1 MTDEERAESER
12 LLAVLESARAEFG
25 ADAMR
30 RLEAPIR
37 AAAGVEEMADTGD
50 PLRYPHGLFIP
61 GMKSAAWHSRDWLPD
76 TALLDAAAPARRAE
90 LDALLKRPGGFQPF
104 DEGDYGFTPANTEGQ
119 WNVFYVV
126 LGCREVPSAAAAC
139 PNTAAA
145 LRTLP
150 NLAMA
155 AMFSA
160 LTPGTHLWAHCGP
173 TNAVIS
179 LSLGLITP
187 PECVI
192 RVGTEERS
200 WREGECLVFDD
211 TYEHEVWHR
220 GTTTRF
226 VMLLD
231 VWHSEL
237 TPAERVVL
245 ERALWAPG
253 EVENRL
259 KQGRTALDGQ
269 KWWEA
274 EKAEK

>member
-1 MTDEERAESER
+1 MTDEEHAESER

-25 ADAMR
+25 RDAMR
-30 RLEAPIR
+30 RLEGPIR

-76 TALLDAAAPARRAE
+76 TALLEAAAPAMRAE
-90 LDALLKRPGGFQPF
+90 LDALLKRPRGFQPF
-104 DEGDYGFTPANTEGQ
+104 DEGSYGFNPANTDGQ

-126 LGCREVPSAAAAC
+126 LGCRAVPNADRAC

-187 PECVI
+187 PGCVI

-220 GTTTRF
+220 GEITRF

-231 VWHSEL
+231 VWHPEL

-259 KQGRTALDGQ
+259 KHGRTALAG
-269 KWWEA
+269 KNWWEA
-274 EKAEK
+274 TNG

>member
-12 LLAVLESARAEFG
+12 LLALLESARAEFG
-25 ADAMR
+25 REAVR
-30 RLEAPIR
+30 RLEQPIR
-37 AAAGVEEMADTGD
+37 AAAGVEPMADTGEE
-50 PLRYPHGLFIP
+50 LRYPDGLFIP
-61 GMKSAAWHSRDWLPD
+61 GLKSAPWLPHD
-76 TALLDAAAPARRAE
+76 FVPDVAPLEAAFPAMRAE
-90 LDALLKRPGGFQPF
+90 LDTLLKRPGGFQPF
-104 DEGDYGFTPANTEGQ
+104 DEGDYGFNPANTEGQ

-126 LGCREVPSAAAAC
+126 LGCREVPSAVAAC

-179 LSLGLITP
+179 LSMGLITP
-187 PECVI
+187 PGCVI
-192 RVGTEERS
+192 RVGTEERT

-220 GTTTRF
+220 GTVTRF

-231 VWHSEL
+231 VWHPEL
-237 TPAERVVL
+237 TAAERVVL

-269 KWWEA
+269 EWWA